1 MDTFLATLF
10 MIVCILLIIVV
21 LLQRGRG
28 SGLGGAFGGGGHSA
42 FGTRTGD
49 VFTWVTIVLVAV
61 FILLAVVAT
70 LRFRSLHL
78 EQVPKCVFYPPSKR
92 IEKRTPLTIKC
103 PHAKAKVYYEIGRI
117 DEQKNNPLPNPTPRL
132 SRPYD
137 AAIPIEPGTLVK
149 ARAFHSG
156 WKPSVVTEAQYPDAS
171 KVPAAPSTEPAAAT
185 APPR

>member
-10 MIVCILLIIVV
+10 LIVCILLIIVV

-28 SGLGGAFGGGGHSA
+28 AGLGGAFGGGGHSA

-49 VFTWVTIVLVAV
+49 VFTWVTIVLVVV

-70 LRFRSLHL
+70 LRFRSRKL
-78 EQVPKCVFYPPSKR
+78 EQVPKCVFYPPSKP
-92 IEKRTPLTIKC
+92 IEKRTPVTIKC
-103 PHAKAKVYYEIGRI
+103 PHAKAKVYYDIGRI
-117 DEQKNNPLPNPTPRL
+117 DEQETNPLPDPTNL

-137 AAIPIEPGTLVK
+137 AAIPIEPGSIVK
-149 ARAFHSG
+149 ARAFFSG
-156 WKPSVVTEAQYPDAS
+156 WEKSVVAEARYPDAS
-171 KVPAAPSTEPAAAT
+171 KVPAPPSTQPAAAT